1 MSYISWQNVYGFDTE
16 TDNDG
21 VTAWVCQWCIH
32 TGANAY
38 TGRSVPE
45 FEDRLRRLISANE
58 KICLYVFNLKYD
70 LEFIKS
76 VLHNLESDGFIPKYI
91 IRKGSPIKVQL
102 KKGPYVVEFRDA
114 MKKMPGNLRSLGR
127 MIGLEKLESP
137 LGFYPG
143 WSNDLNY
150 DNPASW
156 DYVKRDA
163 EIVAVAMQSLH
174 KGNKDGYKFDR
185 ATLSGDA
192 WKIAKDMI
200 GTSNGKSHGN
210 EDNWRWDAWFPR
222 LSADLD
228 RQIRRAYFGG
238 INLSPPHN
246 HGVRSKKMMG
256 HKYYSITHEDIHN
269 SYGAVMM
276 WRPLPYGMPT
286 VQYRFPPSDMLY
298 IAEVRIKLHIKP
310 EYRGNEWYQFKNGID
325 NTIEGWEHGT
335 VVSDTQEWHELSL
348 TSVDLDLLEDWYN
361 VEYDEW
367 YKPTIY
373 VFKSRAGLL
382 APYLDYFTKIKES
395 SPKNGLEYTHAK
407 RMINSFYGRTGL
419 APETSDT
426 SLIWDDE
433 LEDWN
438 WSTEYTIEEDHD
450 AYIPYAT
457 FCTAWARKTL
467 LDNVRACLDQIP
479 NSVIHCDTDSVI
491 HYGPPVEHIPHGEH
505 LGTWGIES
513 NPPIIIEAGF
523 KRYVELKR
531 YPIQSMDDVIGMAL
545 AGVPQQ
551 KDHNGVPIGMWVEI
565 LDEPKIITIDGY
577 TLGNEHY
584 KIQSEWLRQIYLEH
598 GMNPDDVDTMKLI
611 PVRVPGGVILDKRQ
625 HRMNDNL
632 VWRLRR

>member
-1 MSYISWQNVYGFDTE
+1 MARLINWQNVYGFDTE

-21 VTAWVCQWCIH
+21 SRAWLCQWCIH
-32 TGANAY
+32 DGTTPRY
-38 TGRSVPE
+38 GRDLFT
-45 FEDRLRRLISANE
+45 FEAWLRELIRRN
-58 KICLYVFNLKYD
+58 KRICLYAHNLKYD
-70 LEFIKS
+70 IEFIKS
-76 VLHNLESDGFIPKYI
+76 VLHNLEQDGYEPRYI
-91 IRKGSPIKVQL
+91 IRKGSPIKIQL
-102 KKGPYVVEFRDA
+102 KNGPFLVEFRDSI
-114 MKKMPGNLRSLGR
+114 KKMPGNLRSLGK

-137 LGFYPG
+137 RGFYPG
-143 WSNDLNY
+143 WSKDIDYSNGSPD
-150 DNPASW
+150 W
-156 DYVKRDA
+156 DYIIRDA
-163 EIVAVAMQSLH
+163 EIVAVSMRQLH
-174 KGNKDGYKFDR
+174 KGNTDGYKFDR

-200 GTSNGKSHGN
+200 GTSDGKSHGSD
-210 EDNWRWDAWFPR
+210 DNWRWKKYFPR
-222 LSADLD
+222 LDVDLD
-228 RQIRRAYFGG
+228 RRIRKAYFGG
-238 INLSPPHN
+238 INLSPVHN
-246 HGVRSKKMMG
+246 HGMIKADDL
-256 HKYYSITHEDIHN
+256 THEDIHN

-276 WRPLPYGMPT
+276 WRPLPFDVPT
-286 VQYRFPPSDMLY
+286 IQNEFPPEGMLY
-298 IAEVRIKLHIKP
+298 IAEVRIKLSIKP
-310 EYRGNEWYQFKNGID
+310 QYTGNEWYQFKNGID
-325 NTIEGWEHGT
+325 NLIEGWEHGT
-335 VVSDTQEWHELSL
+335 VVSVTKEWHELSL
-348 TSVDLDLLEDWYN
+348 TNVDLDLLEDWYD
-361 VEYDEW
+361 VEYDEY
-367 YKPTIY
+367 YKPTIL
-373 VFKSRAGLL
+373 VFKSKIGLL

-395 SPKNGLEYTHAK
+395 SVKNGLEYTHAK

-426 SLIWDDE
+426 SLIWDED

-438 WSTEYTIEEDHD
+438 WSTEYTLEDDHD

-491 HYGPPVEHIPHGEH
+491 HYGPPVEYIPHGEH

-523 KRYVELKR
+523 KRYIELKR
-531 YPIQSMDDVIGMAL
+531 YPMESMNDLIGMAL

-551 KDHNGVPIGMWVEI
+551 KDHNDAPIGMWIEI
-565 LDEPKIITIDGY
+565 LDEPTIITKDGY

-584 KIQSEWLRQIYLEH
+584 QIKSEWLRQIYIDH

-625 HRMNDNL
+625 HKLNDNL

>member
-1 MSYISWQNVYGFDTE
+1 MTYIDWQNVYGFDTE

-21 VTAWVCQWCIH
+21 VTAWICQWCIH
-32 TGANAY
+32 TGINAY
-38 TGRSVPE
+38 TGRNVTD
-45 FEDRLRRLISANE
+45 FEQRLRLLINANQ
-58 KICLYVFNLKYD
+58 KICLYVHNLKYD
-70 LEFIKS
+70 LEFIKC
-76 VLHNLESDGFIPKYI
+76 VLHNLENDGYQPKYI

-102 KKGPYVVEFRDA
+102 KKGPFLVEFRDS
-114 MKKMPGNLRSLGR
+114 MKKLPGNLRSLGK
-127 MIGLEKLESP
+127 MIGLDKLESP

-143 WSNDLNY
+143 WSKDLDYND
-150 DNPASW
+150 PKSW
-156 DYVKRDA
+156 EYVKRDA
-163 EIVAVAMQSLH
+163 EIVAVAMRELH

-200 GTSNGKSHGN
+200 GTSDGKTHGN
-210 EDNWRWDAWFPR
+210 KDNWRWDNWFPR
-222 LSADLD
+222 LDVDLD
-228 RQIRRAYFGG
+228 RRIRRAYFGG

-246 HGVRSKKMMG
+246 HGLIESDNL
-256 HKYYSITHEDIHN
+256 THEDIHN

-276 WRPLPYGMPT
+276 WRPLPFGIPT
-286 VQYRFPPSDMLY
+286 IQDRFPPSDMLY
-298 IAEVRIKLHIKP
+298 IAEVKIKLHIKP
-310 EYRGNEWYQFKNGID
+310 KYRGNEWFQFKNGID
-325 NTIEGWEHGT
+325 NTLEGWEHGT
-335 VVSDTQEWHELSL
+335 VVSDTEQWHELSL
-348 TSVDLDLLEDWYN
+348 TSVDLDLLEDWYD

-367 YKPTIY
+367 YKPTVL
-373 VFKSRAGLL
+373 VFKSKIGLL

-395 SPKNGLEYTHAK
+395 SVKNGLEYTHAK

-426 SLIWDDE
+426 SLVWDDE
-433 LEDWN
+433 LKDWN
-438 WSTEYTIEEDHD
+438 WQTEYTLEDDHD

-467 LDNVRACLDQIP
+467 LDNVRACLDQLP

-491 HYGPPVEHIPHGEH
+491 HYGPPVEYIPHGEH

-513 NPPIIIEAGF
+513 EPPVIIEAGF
-523 KRYVELKR
+523 KRYVELKQ
-531 YPIQSMDDVIGMAL
+531 YPIKDFSDIIGMAL

-551 KDHNGVPIGMWVEI
+551 KDHNGVPIGMWVEV

-584 KIQSEWLRQIYLEH
+584 RIKSEWLRRMYLDN
-598 GMNPDDVDTMKLI
+598 GLNPDDVDTMKLI